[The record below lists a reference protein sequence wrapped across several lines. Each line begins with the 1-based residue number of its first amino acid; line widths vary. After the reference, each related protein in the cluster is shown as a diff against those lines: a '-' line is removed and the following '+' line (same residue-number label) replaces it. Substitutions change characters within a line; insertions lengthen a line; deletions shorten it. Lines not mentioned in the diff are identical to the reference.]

1 MDALEISINKLKNTP
16 SNAKFA
22 DNIDD
27 IYYNDKDKL
36 YLDDEDKLYLDI
48 DLYSEIIIV
57 LLIEIIKTKETKETK
72 FSFTMTEEFKEAFK
86 NKNNDIELLKVLFID
101 KVNKKYYK
109 NINILKVLGEYH
121 SKIIEFKGFKLA
133 NVSTS
138 GGKKAVVK
146 YTVKD
151 LQAIA
156 IENKIKITK
165 KVEGKT
171 VRLNKQGM
179 IAKLK
184 RYKLI

>member
-156 IENKIKITK
+156 IENNIKITK

-184 RYKLI
+184 RHKLI